1 MRGIIK
7 CMSQVA
13 IIALLPSLALAHDG
27 HHKQRN
33 RVIEIRVTEA
43 GFVPARVEAR
53 AGQPVTLVF
62 RRTTEHTCATEAV
75 FPSLGRTLALP
86 LNKSVR
92 TTLRPRSKG
101 TIEFACG
108 MGMYTG
114 QVVVR

>member
-1 MRGIIK
+1 MTGISRFVIP
-7 CMSQVA
+7 MA
-13 IIALLPSLALAHDG
+13 IIALLPALALAHDSP
-27 HHKQRN
+27 HKQKN
-33 RVIEIRVTEA
+33 RVIEIRVTEE

>member
-1 MRGIIK
+1 MRGIMRSVIP
-7 CMSQVA
+7 VA
-13 IIALLPSLALAHDG
+13 VIALLPALALAHDG
-27 HHKQRN
+27 HHKQKA
-33 RVIEIRVTEA
+33 RVIEIRVTEE
-43 GFVPARVEAR
+43 GFVPARVEAH

-75 FPSLGRTLALP
+75 FPSLGRALALP
-86 LNKSVR
+86 LNRPVR